1 MPVLSPGPQCLAFEE
16 AANIKQPVVG
26 DGKEY
31 ARVVMCDLGKWTT
44 RQDCDPI
51 SDWLVV
57 TQVKTACSGLY
68 CTFTIVILKNTD
80 YSKLYPYQ

>member
-31 ARVVMCDLGKWTT
+31 ATVPVGED
-44 RQDCDPI
+44 
-51 SDWLVV
+51 S
-57 TQVKTACSGLY
+57 
-68 CTFTIVILKNTD
+68 NHH
-80 YSKLYPYQ
+80 SKLDPRFGCSLQTRAVAYPVQGVLELQDPQDSQQA